1 MTNHA
6 QGTFEVKLI
15 PQVYDDPTENPI
27 LGRLLIDKQ
36 FFGDLEGISKGE
48 MLSAMTTVEGSA
60 GYVAIEQVKGTLN
73 GRSGT
78 FYLQHNGTMAR
89 GEGQLTISVI
99 PDSGTGQLV
108 GLVGTMNINIA
119 DGSHSYDFEYS
130 LPEPA

>member
-6 QGTFEVKLI
+6 QGTFEVNLI
-15 PQVYDDPTENPI
+15 PQAYDDPTENPI

-48 MLSAMTTVEGSA
+48 MLSAGTAVEGSA

-78 FYLQHNGTMAR
+78 FYLQHNGIMAR
-89 GEGQLTISVI
+89 GEGKLTISVI
-99 PDSGTGQLV
+99 PDSGTGELV
-108 GLVGTMNINIA
+108 GLTGTMNINIA
-119 DGSHSYDFEYS
+119 DGQHLYTFDYM
-130 LPEPA
+130 LP

>member
-6 QGTFEVKLI
+6 HGTFEVKLI
-15 PQVYDDPTENPI
+15 PQADGDPTENPV

-78 FYLQHNGTMAR
+78 FYLQHNGIMAR

-99 PDSGTGQLV
+99 PDSGTGELV
-108 GLVGTMNINIA
+108 GLAGTMTINIA
-119 DGSHSYDFEYS
+119 DGQHSYDFDYM
-130 LPEPA
+130 LP

>member
-6 QGTFEVKLI
+6 RGTFEVKLI
-15 PQVYDDPTENPI
+15 PQAYDDPTENPI

-36 FFGDLEGISKGE
+36 FHGDLEGISKGE
-48 MLSAMTTVEGSA
+48 MLSAGTAVEGSA

-78 FYLQHNGTMAR
+78 FYLQHNGVMAR

-99 PDSGTGQLV
+99 PDSGTGDLV
-108 GLVGTMNINIA
+108 DLVGTMTITIV
-119 DGSHSYDFEYS
+119 DGNHSYDFDYT
-130 LPEPA
+130 LP